1 MLFFIIFVPRQT
13 CELIVDPKAKVRKL
27 PVKQFNWTKET
38 KIIPD
43 INDRRGFEMM
53 FLILNSIIYRTCNV
67 WDFQISNL
75 SHTVKKLMSF
85 Q

>member
-1 MLFFIIFVPRQT
+1 MLFLIIFVPRQT

-53 FLILNSIIYRTCNV
+53 FLIYTALVMFGTSRFLIYP
-67 WDFQISNL
+67 IL
-75 SHTVKKLMSF
+75 SKR
-85 Q
+85 